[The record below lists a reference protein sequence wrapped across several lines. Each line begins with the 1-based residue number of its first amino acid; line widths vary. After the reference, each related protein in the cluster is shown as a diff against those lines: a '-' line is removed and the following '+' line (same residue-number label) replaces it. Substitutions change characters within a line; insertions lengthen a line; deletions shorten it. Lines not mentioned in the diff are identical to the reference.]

1 MITKKHFNKIAEL
14 IERNIPQGKFIIA
27 DDLVKDL
34 ADFFESDN
42 PNFHRGKFIHA
53 CHNPKNKKSAIKLVF
68 NTFEPSKK
76 LVKTL
81 IEDFVKMEGLKEI
94 DSETAKEGDYY
105 D

>member
-1 MITKKHFNKIAEL
+1 MEKKIVYRESFDPYNDGWGLHMKEIAIDKEENL
-14 IERNIPQGKFIIA
+14 YVRCSEGGNCEYGKW
-27 DDLVKDL
+27 
-34 ADFFESDN
+34 EEWE
-42 PNFHRGKFIHA
+42 
-53 CHNPKNKKSAIKLVF
+53 KNKKSAIKLVF